1 MPKLSQLAS
10 ILNGE
15 IPVVL
20 IYIEKDIPKSF
31 EVAKPEEASAMLA
44 AIEVML
50 AGSNAQKAVLNGK
63 K

>member
-20 IYIEKDIPKSF
+20 IYIEKDQPKRY
-31 EVAKPEEASAMLA
+31 ELAKPEEAAAMLA
-44 AIEVML
+44 VIEVM
-50 AGSNAQKAVLNGK
+50 NEKPKGK

>member
-20 IYIEKDIPKSF
+20 VYVENDHPKRYKL
-31 EVAKPEEASAMLA
+31 AKPEEASAILSIIEML
-44 AIEVML
+44 
-50 AGSNAQKAVLNGK
+50 NAEK
-63 K
+63 KGAEKR